1 MTKTSPDTAK
11 VIVDRLTA
19 SQKGLQ
25 EVETAILKS
34 LQTYSETVTQKMDEL
49 VQLNLLSVSERKA
62 AEEVREAV
70 LTMTTDIIR
79 MVKDS
84 IPKPNGG
91 S

>member
-1 MTKTSPDTAK
+1 MTETSPDSAK

-19 SQKGLQ
+19 SQEGLQ

-34 LQTYSETVTQKMDEL
+34 LQTYSETVNQKMDQL
-49 VQLNLLSVSERKA
+49 VQLNLPSESESKA

-84 IPKPNGG
+84 IPKPN
-91 S
+91 SSS